1 MHPTRCTTCIEM
13 NTCINACPG
22 VTICE
27 DTKELTCR
35 VHVYYTP
42 LRACIHCIA
51 IDLSKLFVDCTLCRI
66 MPCLDVIKITNGKLG
81 ANCAFLRGRG

>member
-1 MHPTRCTTCIEM
+1 MQSCVGSQRK
-13 NTCINACPG
+13 NSLSVDFYN
-22 VTICE
+22 
-27 DTKELTCR
+27 
-35 VHVYYTP
+35 VYLYDYV